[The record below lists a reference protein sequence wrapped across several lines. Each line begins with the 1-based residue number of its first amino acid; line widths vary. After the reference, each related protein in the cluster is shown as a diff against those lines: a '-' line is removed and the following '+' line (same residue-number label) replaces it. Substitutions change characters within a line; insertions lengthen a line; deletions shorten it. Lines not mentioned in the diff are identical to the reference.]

1 MMSYALRNFQSA
13 LETSGHN
20 VANVNTPGYSRQRVD
35 FAANDPHVFYS
46 QGWKSLGQGVH
57 ISQIERIR
65 DLYLDRS
72 LTASNGQ
79 LGKFSAATSGLRS
92 IEGVYGEPSDSGIV
106 AAMGKFYDAWSGLGS
121 NPTDPGAKFEVRNAG
136 QVLADRVRGAWQDM
150 DGQASQ
156 NKNQIDTLISQVNDL
171 ADQISKL
178 NKSIVAASISGQS
191 PNDLLDQRDQAI
203 QQMGSLVNVHTETF
217 QDGTVAVYAA
227 GFAVVDNAGTLPFP
241 TTYDPVAGTVTN
253 GSVTNTVRSGT
264 LAGLF
269 IHSAEIANQQSRLDS
284 LANEFRT
291 AVNTVHMTGQNSI
304 GTTNVRFFNDVT
316 VPPQTGARDF
326 DLDGLVK
333 ADIEN
338 VMSGVSG
345 KPGDGGLALSLSAS
359 RDTAVASLGN
369 KTFSNYMHETV
380 DTLASMISYYS
391 QATSTETAV
400 NSQVSNQIQS
410 VSGVS
415 IDDEMADMVKFQRS
429 YQAAAKALSTFD
441 QMTQDLIGMLNR

>member
-1 MMSYALRNFQSA
+1 MPSPFGGINMMSYALRNFQSA

-136 QVLADRVRGAWQDM
+136 QVLADRVRGAWQNM

-217 QDGTVAVYAA
+217 QDGTVAVYA
-227 GFAVVDNAGTLPFP
+227 
-241 TTYDPVAGTVTN
+241 
-253 GSVTNTVRSGT
+253 
-264 LAGLF
+264 
-269 IHSAEIANQQSRLDS
+269 
-284 LANEFRT
+284 
-291 AVNTVHMTGQNSI
+291 
-304 GTTNVRFFNDVT
+304 
-316 VPPQTGARDF
+316 
-326 DLDGLVK
+326 
-333 ADIEN
+333 
-338 VMSGVSG
+338 
-345 KPGDGGLALSLSAS
+345 
-359 RDTAVASLGN
+359 
-369 KTFSNYMHETV
+369 
-380 DTLASMISYYS
+380 
-391 QATSTETAV
+391 
-400 NSQVSNQIQS
+400 
-410 VSGVS
+410 
-415 IDDEMADMVKFQRS
+415 
-429 YQAAAKALSTFD
+429 
-441 QMTQDLIGMLNR
+441 